1 MAETPIPGMRHRG
14 LSHSAVAFLA
24 PAVLLLLV
32 MDIIPLIASLALSFM
47 AYNPII
53 DHEAVFVGLRN
64 YAELFAGPRQEVL
77 RSFGRTLVLIVLA
90 VGLQTLLGF
99 GLALL
104 IRRRFRGQG
113 YLTTA
118 LLIPMMLSPAIMAA
132 FWRYAFNADYGIV
145 NWLLDVRWNWD
156 GAHALAFGAVLVAEV
171 WMWTPFMAL
180 ISLAALNGIPQ
191 VLYESAM
198 VDRAGTWF
206 RFRHVTLP
214 LAAPLVLLGMVFRIV
229 DTFKVFDSAMVLNG
243 NFEEQSTTVISVLL
257 HARAFAG
264 SNSLGEAAALAYLM
278 LAVSF
283 GLAWLTTVLFDRVK
297 ERRS

>member
-1 MAETPIPGMRHRG
+1 MAESSGSGMRHRG
-14 LSHSAVAFLA
+14 LSNSAVAFLA

-32 MDIIPLIASLALSFM
+32 MDIIPLIASLVLSFM

-53 DHEAVFVGLRN
+53 DHEAVFVGLQN
-64 YAELFAGPRQEVL
+64 YAELFSGPRQEVL
-77 RSFGRTLVLIVLA
+77 RSFGRTFILIVLA

-118 LLIPMMLSPAIMAA
+118 LLIPMMLSPAILGA

-145 NWLLDVRWNWD
+145 NWMLNVRWNWD
-156 GAHALAFGAVLVAEV
+156 GAHALAFGAVLIAEV

-198 VDRAGTWF
+198 VDRAGRWF

-214 LAAPLVLLGMVFRIV
+214 LATPLVLLGVVFRIV

-264 SNSLGEAAALAYLM
+264 SSSLGEAAALAYLM
-278 LAVSF
+278 LAISF
-283 GLAWLTTVLFDRVK
+283 GLAWITTVLFDRVK